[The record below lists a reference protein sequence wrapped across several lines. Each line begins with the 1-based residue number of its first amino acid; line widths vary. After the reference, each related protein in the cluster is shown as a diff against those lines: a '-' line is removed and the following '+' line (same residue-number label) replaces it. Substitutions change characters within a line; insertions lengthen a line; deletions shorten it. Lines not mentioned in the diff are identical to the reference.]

1 MELDL
6 RKAVEDLKNVTCKL
20 IDKLQQD
27 DYDALENLI
36 DKRQELLNTLE
47 NMDYTKEQ
55 YCDAVEEFQ
64 IINFQQNLSKIMV
77 EKKHKLKEKVDN
89 ISKKKVLTKGYSN
102 HIGASIFS
110 KKI

>member
-6 RKAVEDLKNVTCKL
+6 KKAMKDLKNVTCKL

-27 DYDALENLI
+27 DYDVLENLM
-36 DKRQELLNTLE
+36 DDRQELLNTLE
-47 NMDYTKEQ
+47 KLDCTKEQ
-55 YCDAVEEFQ
+55 YFTMAQEFE
-64 IINFQQNLSKIMV
+64 IIQLQNKLSKIMA
-77 EKKHKLKEKVDN
+77 EKKQKLKQKIDN